1 MSDKAQPAVAFEN
14 VSKSFNGHNVL
25 KDVSFEVAPGEAL
38 CVMGRSGTGKSV
50 TLKLL
55 IGLLQPDSGVIC
67 IENENIVGMD
77 EDALSHVRQK
87 MGFLFQSAALF
98 DSFSLND
105 NLAVP
110 LQRLKKKS
118 PEEIDSLVQ
127 QTLDEV
133 GLGEDRKKMPVE
145 LSGGMRKRAGLAR
158 ALILEPS
165 ILLVDEPSSGLDRV
179 TSSEI
184 DNLLLG
190 IKEKNKTTM
199 VIVTHDVRGAHRVGD
214 RLAILDQSKLIA
226 IGKPEELE
234 NDSNELVR
242 ALVSEGN

>member
-87 MGFLFQSAALF
+87 MGFLFQNAALF

-118 PEEIDSLVQ
+118 PEEVDSLVQ

-199 VIVTHDVRGAHRVGD
+199 VIVTHDVRGARRVGD